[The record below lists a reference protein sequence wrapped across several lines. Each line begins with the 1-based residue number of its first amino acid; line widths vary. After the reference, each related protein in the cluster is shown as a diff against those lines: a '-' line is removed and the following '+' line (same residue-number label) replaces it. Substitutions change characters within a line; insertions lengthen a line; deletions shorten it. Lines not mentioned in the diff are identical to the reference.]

1 MDDHVKRA
9 AREAAALAKLQDAQA
24 ELDRIAAE
32 RAERLEYDLK
42 LARATL
48 YLLMAVDG
56 GNDTPTFGCV
66 VWEFR
71 EQLAPLAESHGVRI
85 VESATHKNAAMLEYI

>member
-1 MDDHVKRA
+1 MNDHVKRA
-9 AREAAALAKLQDAQA
+9 AREAAALAKLDAAQN

-32 RAERLEYDLK
+32 RAERLQYDYD
-42 LARATL
+42 LARATFS
-48 YLLMAVDG
+48 LMVAIKAKVTEIGASDL
-56 GNDTPTFGCV
+56 

-85 VESATHKNAAMLEYI
+85 VESAVYKDQAVLEYI